1 SEDTDNNVRVVKFR
15 VDGDLSQPVNMN
27 MTINVP
33 EMNMENFQPSAQAV
47 FDVSGLPQADST
59 PEQDAGD
66 NNDEASGA
74 AVENPPTGDNSS
86 VALYALLLLGSGI
99 ALFVIWKLR
108 PARN

>member
-1 SEDTDNNVRVVKFR
+1 MVKFR

-66 NNDEASGA
+66 DSDEASGA

-86 VALYALLLLGSGI
+86 IALYALLLLGSGI